1 MLTEAMT
8 SRLRPVLP
16 NKPTL
21 IAVLDVGST
30 KMCCLIAR
38 LTPRPE
44 GKALKAR
51 THVAEVLGFGYGASA
66 GIKAGAVAEL
76 EAAEQA
82 VRAVVGMA
90 ERTAGVTI
98 QSIVV
103 NISAGRLISETF
115 NATVALDG
123 HAVEAA
129 DLSRVLAAVNDRSVR
144 DERAVLHAM
153 PIGYTLDGRKGVRD
167 PRGMVGDSL
176 GVDVAVV
183 SAETLAMRNLELV
196 LNRCHLQ
203 VEAFVASPYASGLAA
218 LADDEAELGV
228 GCIDFGGA
236 TTTVSIFAEGHLVYA
251 DAIAIGG
258 HNITLDLARQLS
270 ISIDDAERLKTLH
283 ASVLPGQS
291 DEREMVAITPVGSG
305 DDEAPMQL
313 SRATLTRIIRP
324 RIEEILSV
332 LRDRL
337 QATGMM
343 DLSGKRLVITGGGS
357 EMTGLPELARRI
369 VARNV
374 RQGRPLGISGLP
386 PMAKG
391 PAFSTVVGML
401 IYPQVCA
408 QEMIAPRVAGRL
420 TGTDG
425 YLSRV
430 TGWLKSGF

>member
-76 EAAEQA
+76 EPAEQA

>member
-167 PRGMVGDSL
+167 PRGLVGDSL

-236 TTTVSIFAEGHLVYA
+236 TTTVSIFAEGQLVYA

-283 ASVLPGQS
+283 ASVLPGQA

-425 YLSRV
+425 YFSRV

>member
-1 MLTEAMT
+1 
-8 SRLRPVLP
+8 
-16 NKPTL
+16 
-21 IAVLDVGST
+21 
-30 KMCCLIAR
+30 
-38 LTPRPE
+38 
-44 GKALKAR
+44 
-51 THVAEVLGFGYGASA
+51 
-66 GIKAGAVAEL
+66 
-76 EAAEQA
+76 
-82 VRAVVGMA
+82 
-90 ERTAGVTI
+90 
-98 QSIVV
+98 
-103 NISAGRLISETF
+103 
-115 NATVALDG
+115 
-123 HAVEAA
+123 
-129 DLSRVLAAVNDRSVR
+129 
-144 DERAVLHAM
+144 
-153 PIGYTLDGRKGVRD
+153 
-167 PRGMVGDSL
+167 
-176 GVDVAVV
+176 
-183 SAETLAMRNLELV
+183 
-196 LNRCHLQ
+196 
-203 VEAFVASPYASGLAA
+203 
-218 LADDEAELGV
+218 
-228 GCIDFGGA
+228 
-236 TTTVSIFAEGHLVYA
+236 
-251 DAIAIGG
+251 
-258 HNITLDLARQLS
+258 
-270 ISIDDAERLKTLH
+270 
-283 ASVLPGQS
+283 
-291 DEREMVAITPVGSG
+291 MVAITPVGSG